1 MFEKLLVPVD
11 GSPTSAVALPL
22 ACTVARATGAELVLL
37 RVLPPG
43 SSTPNESTTA
53 PRAELERL
61 AQELPAEHLRVRTI
75 VLHDEPVATAILQA
89 VRDQGAD
96 LIVMATHGRVG
107 LARIVLGSVAQ
118 AVVAESPVPVL
129 LTRPDDLPVTQLN
142 TLLVPVDSSPGSTL
156 ALGAAVPLARATG
169 ARLVLLQ
176 VVVPWITSSLS
187 PWLLID
193 PNWDEDVRAGAQQY
207 VQSLAA
213 RLQRAGLKATA
224 EVVTARSTWTGL
236 GTTSH
241 ITEQIVEAAETV
253 DAHLVVMST
262 HAHTGP
268 LRSMLGSVTD
278 EVVRTGR
285 RPVLVLRRSD
295 RDPAKAAQ

>member
-1 MFEKLLVPVD
+1 
-11 GSPTSAVALPL
+11 
-22 ACTVARATGAELVLL
+22 VARATGAELVLL

-43 SSTPNESTTA
+43 SPEPNESTTA
-53 PRAELERL
+53 AQAELDRC
-61 AQELPAEHLRVRTI
+61 AQELAAEHLRVRTI
-75 VLHDEPVATAILQA
+75 VQHDEPIATAILEA
-89 VRDQGAD
+89 VREQGAD
-96 LIVMATHGRVG
+96 LVVMATHGRVG

-129 LTRPDDLPVTQLN
+129 LTRPDDRPVTRLN

-169 ARLVLLQ
+169 ARIVLLQ
-176 VVVPWITSSLS
+176 VVVPWITTSLS

-213 RLQRAGLKATA
+213 RLQRAGLNATG
-224 EVVTARSTWTGL
+224 EVVSARSTWTGL
-236 GTTSH
+236 GTTGH
-241 ITEQIVEAAETV
+241 ITEQIVEAAENV
-253 DAHLVVMST
+253 DADLVVMST

-268 LRSMLGSVTD
+268 LRSVLGSVTD

-285 RPVLVLRRSD
+285 RPVLVLRRSEGSD
-295 RDPAKAAQ
+295 AEAAQ